1 MNGGDQV
8 AKSKRPPKRTN
19 KRGKVVVL
27 IMVRGPDNSF
37 VRGNKMRA
45 YSVARSTVDEVADAI
60 STQIARIRTRNAKRA

>member
-1 MNGGDQV
+1 MAR
-8 AKSKRPPKRTN
+8 AKKSPKRTN

-45 YSVARSTVDEVADAI
+45 YSVARSTVDEVANAI
-60 STQIARIRTRNAKRA
+60 SSNIAKIRARNAKKA

>member
-1 MNGGDQV
+1 MP
-8 AKSKRPPKRTN
+8 KRPKRPPKRTN

-45 YSVARSTVDEVADAI
+45 FSVAKSTVDEVASAI
-60 STQIARIRTRNAKRA
+60 EKGIVKVRNRNAKG

>member
-1 MNGGDQV
+1 MAR
-8 AKSKRPPKRTN
+8 AKKTPKRTN

-45 YSVARSTVDEVADAI
+45 YSVARSTVDEVANAI
-60 STQIARIRTRNAKRA
+60 SSNIEKIRTRNAKKA

>member
-1 MNGGDQV
+1 MM
-8 AKSKRPPKRTN
+8 AKPKKAPKRTN

-45 YSVARSTVDEVADAI
+45 FSVARSTVDEVADSI
-60 STQIARIRTRNAKRA
+60 EKGVVKVRNRNLKK